1 MSWAVESGMGRCV
14 NEIFDYGGKERL
26 QIAVSVFLITKPAY
40 NLGFDYGC
48 SETVTN
54 EVITDS

>member
-26 QIAVSVFLITKPAY
+26 QIAVSF
-40 NLGFDYGC
+40 F
-48 SETVTN
+48 
-54 EVITDS
+54 